1 MQSVEQ
7 RVGNPE
13 RACVLSQ
20 TPAGAAPLPS
30 LCPSPAARVWEPGL
44 GQTGLHFSLGSD
56 ISKSSLDHWH
66 RGEDEEDA
74 PRGNGLRRG
83 LQGMLAPAHSWCSV
97 AADIGV
103 NSRNEDKRQK
113 GRGLAQVE
121 TRTRAGTQE
130 WLQGRT
136 GTCPVGQGTCS
147 RFHVGEP
154 GALRSK

>member
-44 GQTGLHFSLGSD
+44 VRSGLHFSLGSD
-56 ISKSSLDHWH
+56 ISKSSLHHWH

-147 RFHVGEP
+147 RFHVGGP

>member
-1 MQSVEQ
+1 M
-7 RVGNPE
+7 GDPA

-30 LCPSPAARVWEPGL
+30 LCLSPAACVWEPGL
-44 GQTGLHFSLGSD
+44 GRTGLHFSLGSD
-56 ISKSSLDHWH
+56 ISKSSLHHWQ

-74 PRGNGLRRG
+74 PRGSGLRKG
-83 LQGMLAPAHSWCSV
+83 LQGMLAPVHSWCSV

-121 TRTRAGTQE
+121 TRTIAGTH
-130 WLQGRT
+130 RDM
-136 GTCPVGQGTCS
+136 
-147 RFHVGEP
+147 P
-154 GALRSK
+154 GGARNL

>member
-30 LCPSPAARVWEPGL
+30 LSPSPAARVWEPGL
-44 GQTGLHFSLGSD
+44 GRTGLHFSLGSD
-56 ISKSSLDHWH
+56 ISKSSLHHWH

-147 RFHVGEP
+147 RFHVGGP